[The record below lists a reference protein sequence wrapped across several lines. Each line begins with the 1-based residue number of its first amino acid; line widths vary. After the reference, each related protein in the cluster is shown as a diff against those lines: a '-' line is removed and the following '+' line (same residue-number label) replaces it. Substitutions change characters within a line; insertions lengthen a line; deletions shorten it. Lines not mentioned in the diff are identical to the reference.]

1 MRNRITVIFFC
12 IMLAVLAIVPAA
24 IPDRYYSGR
33 EKRTLAQLP
42 DFSIQRLF
50 SGEYAD
56 ELENYLSDQFP
67 LRDQWVAVKTY
78 LELGMGKK
86 DVNSVYIGKD
96 NYLLDKFQTYSDAQ
110 LESNVLALAALQEAL
125 AGEKISMMTM
135 LVPVSAQVLTDK
147 LPAFADVVSYQEICQ
162 KLSTGG
168 VETIDILDTMKNHSA
183 ENIYYRTDHHWTS
196 LGAYYAYC
204 RWAKSCGIAPI
215 PQDKWTKET
224 LCSNFYGTT
233 WNKVQLP
240 TIPEEEITAWY
251 INRKHEVSYND
262 GAYVTDSIYEES
274 YLKKNDQYGVFLN
287 SNQAKTVIQGG
298 GSNGKLL
305 LVKDSYGNCFAQFA
319 VEAYAEVHV
328 IDLRFFHEDLEMYA
342 KENGITDVLVLYGI
356 QNFVQD
362 KNLGS
367 MEKQ

>member
-12 IMLAVLAIVPAA
+12 IMLAALAIVPAA

-33 EKRTLAQLP
+33 EKRTLAQIP
-42 DFSIQRLF
+42 AFSVQRLF

-67 LRDQWVAVKTY
+67 LRDQWVTVKTY

-86 DVNSVYIGKD
+86 EVSGVYIGKD

-110 LESNVLALAALQEAL
+110 VQSNVRALTALQKALAKEQ
-125 AGEKISMMTM
+125 ISMRTM

-147 LPAFADVVSYQEICQ
+147 LPAFANVVSYREICQ
-162 KLSTGG
+162 KLSGGG
-168 VETIDILDTMKNHSA
+168 VETIDILEAMKNHSA
-183 ENIYYRTDHHWTS
+183 ESIYYRTDHHWTS

-204 RWAKSCGIAPI
+204 EWAKSCKIVPI
-215 PQDKWTKET
+215 SKDEWAKET

-240 TIPEEEITAWY
+240 TIPAEEITAWY
-251 INRKHEVSYND
+251 INKQHQVSYND
-262 GAYVTDSIYEES
+262 GAYITDSIYEKS
-274 YLKKNDQYGVFLN
+274 YLEKDDQYGVFLN
-287 SNQAKTVIQGG
+287 SNQAKTVIQGDG
-298 GSNGKLL
+298 KEGKLL
-305 LVKDSYGNCFAQFA
+305 LIKDSYGNCFAQFA
-319 VEAYAEVHV
+319 IEEYAEVHV
-328 IDLRFFHEDLEMYA
+328 IDLRFFREDVAAYA
-342 KENGITDVLVLYGI
+342 EENGITDVLVLYGI

-367 MEKQ
+367 MDKQ